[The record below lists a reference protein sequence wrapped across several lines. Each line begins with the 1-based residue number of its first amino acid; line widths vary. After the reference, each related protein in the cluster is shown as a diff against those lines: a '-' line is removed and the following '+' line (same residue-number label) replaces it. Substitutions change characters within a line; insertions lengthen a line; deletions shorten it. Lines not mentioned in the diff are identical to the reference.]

1 MRHLDDVKFYHGES
15 KKNHKHEIATNEDDQ
30 LKKWHDLSNIA
41 PPYYE
46 DVDSDDV
53 ANNNPRHEADN
64 STLPRPSTRDKK
76 NRPTMF

>member
-1 MRHLDDVKFYHGES
+1 MMSSSIMVRA

-30 LKKWHDLSNIA
+30 LKKWHNLSNIA

-76 NRPTMF
+76 NRPTMFW